1 MAGFTGASPIVTDG
15 LVFAVDA
22 ANYESYSGSGTTWTD
37 LAGSNN
43 GTLSGTTHGPANGGV
58 FVFDGTDDIIQFSN
72 EIINPNSDFTFE
84 SWIRPSDVTLTGT
97 IVSDKDNIGSLQ
109 IRFWSSGAT
118 IQIVD
123 SYQANVGAFTNF
135 TAINNTWYNVT
146 IVFTNSQFKVYVN
159 GGSATITNHTKSLS
173 DITTSNGFVIANIS
187 DSNRPF
193 EGNIALTQIYNKALS
208 AAEVLQNYNS
218 LKSRFNL

>member
-22 ANYESYSGSGTTWTD
+22 ANYESYSGSGTTWKN

-97 IVSDKDNIGSLQ
+97 IVSDKDNMGSLQ
-109 IRFWSSGAT
+109 IRFWESGAT

-146 IVFTNSQFKVYVN
+146 VVRSSNTYSLYIDGVYKSNFTNSNVYSR
-159 GGSATITNHTKSLS
+159 GPKTIGANYNITEEFMGDISIVKFYDRVLS
-173 DITTSNGFVIANIS
+173 STEIT
-187 DSNRPF
+187 
-193 EGNIALTQIYNKALS
+193 
-208 AAEVLQNYNS
+208 QNYNA
-218 LKSRFNL
+218 LKSRFGL

>member
-22 ANYESYSGSGTTWTD
+22 ANYESYSGSGTTWKN

-97 IVSDKDNIGSLQ
+97 IVSDKDNMGSLQ
-109 IRFWSSGAT
+109 IRFWESGAT

-123 SYQANVGAFTNF
+123 SYQVNVGAFTNF

-146 IVFTNSQFKVYVN
+146 VVRSSNTYSLYIDGVYKSNFTNSNVYSR
-159 GGSATITNHTKSLS
+159 GPKTIGANRDISEEFMGDISIVKFYDRVLS
-173 DITTSNGFVIANIS
+173 STEIT
-187 DSNRPF
+187 
-193 EGNIALTQIYNKALS
+193 
-208 AAEVLQNYNS
+208 QNYNA
-218 LKSRFNL
+218 LKSRFGL

>member
-22 ANYESYSGSGTTWTD
+22 ANYESYPGSGTTWTD
-37 LAGSNN
+37 LIGSAD

-97 IVSDKDNIGSLQ
+97 IVSDKDNMGSLQ
-109 IRFWSSGAT
+109 IRFWESGAT

-146 IVFTNSQFKVYVN
+146 VVRSSNTYSLYIDGVYKSNFTNSNVY
-159 GGSATITNHTKSLS
+159 SRDPKTIGANRDISEEFMGDISIVKFYDRVLS
-173 DITTSNGFVIANIS
+173 STEIT
-187 DSNRPF
+187 
-193 EGNIALTQIYNKALS
+193 
-208 AAEVLQNYNS
+208 QNYNA